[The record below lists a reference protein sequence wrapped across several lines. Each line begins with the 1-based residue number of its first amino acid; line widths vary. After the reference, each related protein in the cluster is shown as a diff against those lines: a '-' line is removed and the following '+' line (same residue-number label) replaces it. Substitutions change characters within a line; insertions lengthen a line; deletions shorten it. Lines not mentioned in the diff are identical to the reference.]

1 VRPRPFASLAV
12 ALALLA
18 SSLLPAFATV
28 LGPGT
33 VATKRVEICSVA
45 GPVVIEVPAHGPG
58 IPIAPKASDFDQDP
72 CCPAG
77 GVPTAILPTPPLLPY
92 AAGERE
98 IPHALAGS
106 VAIVSRDWPAA
117 LARAPPSRS

>member
-1 VRPRPFASLAV
+1 MRPRPRASLAV

-18 SSLLPAFATV
+18 ASLLPAFATV

-33 VATKRVEICSVA
+33 TATKQVEICSVA

-58 IPIAPKASDFDQDP
+58 IPIAPKASDFDKDP
-72 CCPAG
+72 CCPTG
-77 GVPTAILPTPPLLPY
+77 GTPSVILPTPPLMPY
-92 AAGERE
+92 VAGRSDA
-98 IPHALAGS
+98 PPCLAGS